1 MSATGR
7 RRHTPLSLGHSTKT
21 TSRPRRKKKR
31 ACGVLAATASKHLH
45 PAVIA
50 ASPSVHP
57 DRPRRWRREVLGR
70 PHYIFCAP
78 PHTRA
83 CVCAHQDTT
92 RTSIRV
98 RVPRT
103 PVGVLP
109 CRTKRPPPQKTL
121 PLQATLRCAL
131 SVPPAPLLKVQRDG
145 YTRPSEQ
152 RRELHGHGRAAEA
165 PPYACATRARPPLP
179 LTSLPRVGVRLHVLK
194 VDSPC

>member
-1 MSATGR
+1 VWRTRGDGVETLTPC
-7 RRHTPLSLGHSTKT
+7 RHRCVAVGA
-21 TSRPRRKKKR
+21 PRQRK
-31 ACGVLAATASKHLH
+31 
-45 PAVIA
+45 
-50 ASPSVHP
+50 
-57 DRPRRWRREVLGR
+57 PRRWRREVLGR

-165 PPYACATRARPPLP
+165 PPYACATRARPPFP
-179 LTSLPRVGVRLHVLK
+179 SLPFPELV
-194 VDSPC
+194 SASMC